1 MKEKHQYLLANESI
15 GKLLW
20 KFSLPSTVGMVVATL
35 YNIVDTIFIGHAVGG
50 LGIAGLSIVFPFQMI
65 VVGIAQTIAVGSASL
80 ISIALGA
87 KEHAKAELY
96 LGNALSLA
104 VILGLLITVIIL
116 PFSSFFLRVIGSS
129 VTILPYAKAYIDII
143 LFGIVFVTSGMVITS
158 IMRAEGNVIIPM
170 IITLIAALLNII
182 LDAVFIFGFNMGI
195 RGAAIATIISQI
207 VFTGF
212 LFYYLLSSRSSLRVH
227 LKNFI
232 LNFTIAWEI
241 FVIGIASFM
250 RTASNSVTTIILNH
264 LLGFYGGDTAIAV
277 FGILNRII
285 MFLFMPQLGIAQG
298 LQPIIGFN
306 YGAKLFDRVKQAT
319 KLAITIVS
327 SISVL
332 SALIIFLFP
341 AIFIRV
347 FTTEQ
352 TLITQGS
359 HAIMF
364 LAPALATIGFQIIVA
379 IMFQSLGKAKPSF
392 FLSILRNFIFFLP
405 LIFILPLFLKL
416 DGLWLSF
423 PISYGLALVVTIVMF
438 MREMRTMVP
447 HLDKNVQ
454 FPAPK

>member
-1 MKEKHQYLLANESI
+1 MKDKHQYLLATESI

-20 KFSLPSTVGMVVATL
+20 KFSLPSTIGMLVANL
-35 YNIVDTIFIGHAVGG
+35 YNIIDTIFIGHAVGG

-96 LGNALSLA
+96 LGNALCLA
-104 VILGLLITVIIL
+104 IVFGLLITVTIL

-129 VTILPYAKAYIDII
+129 RTILPYAKAYIDII
-143 LFGIVFVTSGMVITS
+143 LLGTAVVTSGMVITS
-158 IMRAEGNVIIPM
+158 IIRAEGRVLIPM
-170 IITLIAALLNII
+170 IITLVAAILNII

-195 RGAAIATIISQI
+195 RGAAVATIISQA

-212 LFYYLLSSRSSLRVH
+212 LFYYLLSGRSTLRVH
-227 LKNFI
+227 LRNFI
-232 LNFTIAWEI
+232 LNLSIAWEI
-241 FVIGIASFM
+241 FAIGIASFM
-250 RTASNSVTTIILNH
+250 RTSSNSVATIILNH

-298 LQPIIGFN
+298 IQPIIGFN
-306 YGAKLFDRVKQAT
+306 YGAKLYARVKKAT

-341 AIFIRV
+341 VVFIRV

-352 TLITQGS
+352 ALISEGS

-364 LAPALATIGFQIIVA
+364 LAPALAMVGFQIIAA

-423 PISYGLALVVTIVMF
+423 PVAYALALIVTIVMF
-438 MREMRTMVP
+438 RQEMRKLATP
-447 HLDKNVQ
+447 LG
-454 FPAPK
+454 